1 MAIVTWPFITE
12 HVFRLSSLWACIGQE
27 LVDELAII
35 CSINKYPRS
44 NCARKKKRI
53 ILSPLSPFFFI
64 YNNFNFTRRRIIRIL
79 DELINKYSKE

>member
-44 NCARKKKRI
+44 NCARKKERI
-53 ILSPLSPFFFI
+53 ILSPLSPFFLFI
-64 YNNFNFTRRRIIRIL
+64 IILIL
-79 DELINKYSKE
+79 RGEELSEFWMS